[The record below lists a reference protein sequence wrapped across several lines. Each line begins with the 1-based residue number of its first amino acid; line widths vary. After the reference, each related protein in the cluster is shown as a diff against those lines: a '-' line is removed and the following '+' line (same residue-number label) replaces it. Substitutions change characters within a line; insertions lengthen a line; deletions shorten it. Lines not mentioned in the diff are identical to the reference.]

1 MLRVER
7 ARGAAWRGLA
17 LVGCT
22 ARLLSVWSRA
32 YTEER
37 GGPPWGWDGEL
48 QAKALQGRCKGAARA
63 LQRSCMGTG
72 CRGAANALQGELQ
85 GPPRRCKAAS
95 TFCAA
100 VALAH
105 RRRSVEQ
112 GRPADQ
118 VG

>member
-1 MLRVER
+1 
-7 ARGAAWRGLA
+7 
-17 LVGCT
+17 
-22 ARLLSVWSRA
+22 
-32 YTEER
+32 
-37 GGPPWGWDGEL
+37 
-48 QAKALQGRCKGAARA
+48 
-63 LQRSCMGTG
+63 MGTG